1 MTETPWK
8 MTESGFIVQT
18 AETAREDTPIFMALA
33 RENNGVLFA
42 DLCKRSWD

>member
-1 MTETPWK
+1 MTEQPWR

-18 AETAREDTPIFMALA
+18 AQEDTPIFLALA
-33 RENNGVLFA
+33 RDNNGVLFA